1 MNTEPVFTLDLPE
14 FRDFCV
20 IATHGHYMQ
29 RPETGCY
36 LCVRVMVT
44 ARGLPISIHI
54 EIHCESIETLLP

>member
-1 MNTEPVFTLDLPE
+1 M
-14 FRDFCV
+14 
-20 IATHGHYMQ
+20 GHYMQ

-54 EIHCESIETLLP
+54 EIHCESIKTLLP